1 MEKNPLISLIFVN
14 YHSVWQLSLALRSLF
29 SVEMRSANFEVV
41 VVNNDQKEEWAL
53 RYLAERLPFRLVSS
67 AKNLGFGGGVNL
79 GAAQATGEIIGFLN
93 PDILWQAPIL
103 SHIETFFQSQKQ
115 HILGINLVGEDGA
128 GEPWSGGVTPSL
140 WELFKNNVLP
150 PSFRQRISPKN
161 QLDWVS
167 GGGLFLQKYFFQSIG
182 GFDEDFF
189 LYFEDVDLCVRA
201 RAQGVRVVCDPA
213 IRLRHLGGKSFS
225 DVANQ
230 KKYFYASQI
239 RYFAKHRPV
248 FERRCLEIFHRVVHS
263 I

>member
-29 SVEMRSANFEVV
+29 SIERGPTSFEVI

-53 RYLAERLPFRLVSS
+53 RYLAERLPFRFVSS
-67 AKNLGFGGGVNL
+67 AKNSGFGGGANL

-93 PDILWQAPIL
+93 PDILWQEPIL
-103 SHIETFFQSQKQ
+103 SRIEVFFQSHEQD
-115 HILGINLVGEDGA
+115 ILGINLVGEDGEN
-128 GEPWSGGVTPSL
+128 EPWSRGAFPSL

-150 PSFRQRISPKN
+150 QSFRQRISTKN
-161 QLDWVS
+161 QLEWVS
-167 GGGLFLQKYFFQSIG
+167 GGGLFLEKRFFQSLG

-201 RAQGVRVVCDPA
+201 QAQEMQVSCDSE
-213 IRLRHLGGKSFS
+213 IMLRHLGGKSFA
-225 DVANQ
+225 DVARQ

-239 RYFAKHRPV
+239 QYFAKHRPV
-248 FERRCLEIFHRVVHS
+248 FEKRCLEIFHRIVHS